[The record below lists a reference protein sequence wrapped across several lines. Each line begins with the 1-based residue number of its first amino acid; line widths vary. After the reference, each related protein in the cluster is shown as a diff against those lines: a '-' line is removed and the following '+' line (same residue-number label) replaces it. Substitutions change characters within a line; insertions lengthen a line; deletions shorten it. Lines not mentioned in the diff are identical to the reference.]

1 MKKQHS
7 IILLSGILLFLGSRT
22 ALAQLSS
29 TGVLA
34 APNYDSFVPPATGT
48 SYTDPVFGSTIKRI
62 SNAPFTPNSDRGGM
76 LNWIENE
83 YSTMSAFNNDNSKF
97 ILVHESYF
105 GLYNGDGVYV
115 RDLPLEINSSSEP
128 RWSRKDNETLYYH
141 TGNRFKSYNITT
153 GVANVVHA
161 FSEYSSISGNGEMDI
176 SFDGDHFVFA
186 GDGRY
191 IFVYQISTDTK
202 FRVFDT
208 NGAAFDATYV
218 TPDNNVTITWKQS
231 GTARFSGIELFDTNM
246 NFLRQV
252 AHVGGHM
259 DVTRDTNG
267 DEVLVWTNSN
277 DSQPIPN
284 CNNGIVKIRLADGTQ
299 TCLAQLDWSLA
310 VHISAPDGNGTVFV
324 ETYAPGNPSPDSTG
338 WVPYTNELL
347 QVKLDASGINR
358 LAHHRS
364 RPWNSYNYEP
374 KMSTSRDGSRVLFAS
389 NYDLQK
395 IDSYTAEYSD
405 TYLMVLGATSST
417 GSGNPVPNPPPTV
430 TATNTRLEQDN
441 SAAQYSGTWYPN
453 RGGFNSGG
461 SATLAMNSG
470 DSVKLPFT
478 GTGVKWIGYSDPWS
492 GIAEVYIDGALKATL
507 DTYSANTQAQKA
519 QYSVDGLTNGAHT
532 LNIVAKGQHS
542 ATSQGAWVWI
552 DAFDVTAGSAPA
564 AVPVPQPAAA
574 TPVRIEQNDKA
585 IVYAGT
591 WAANKTAP
599 STAGSVLS
607 MDKNARATLT
617 FTGTGVT
624 WIGYRDQW
632 SGIANV
638 YIDGVLKS
646 KVNTYLSPAAGK
658 TPLYAIT
665 GLPSGSHTLTIEVTG
680 THSGASGGSWIWVD
694 AFDVM
699 P

>member
-1 MKKQHS
+1 MKKQYS
-7 IILLSGILLFLGSRT
+7 IILLSGILLFFCSRS
-22 ALAQLSS
+22 ALAQLSG
-29 TGVLA
+29 TGVLT

-62 SNAPFTPNSDRGGM
+62 SNAPFTSNSDRGGM
-76 LNWIENE
+76 LTWIENE
-83 YSTMSAFNNDNSKF
+83 YSTMSAFNNDNSKL

-141 TGNRFKSYNITT
+141 TANQFKSYNIAT

-208 NGAAFDATYV
+208 TGAAFDATYI

-299 TCLAQLDWSLA
+299 TCLAKLDWSLA

-324 ETYAPGNPSPDSTG
+324 ETYAPANPSPDTSA

-347 QVKLDASGINR
+347 QIKLDASRITR

-395 IDSYTAEYSD
+395 IDGYTAEYSD

-417 GSGNPVPNPPPTV
+417 SSGSPPLNPPSAV
-430 TATNTRLEQDN
+430 TGTTTRLEQDN
-441 SAAQYSGTWYPN
+441 SAVQYSGAWYPN
-453 RGGFNSGG
+453 HGAFNSGG
-461 SATLAMNSG
+461 SASLAMNSG
-470 DSVKLPFT
+470 DSVKLTFN

-492 GIAEVYIDGALKATL
+492 GIAEVYVDSALKATV
-507 DTYSANTQAQKA
+507 DTYSANALAQKA
-519 QYSVDGLTNGAHT
+519 QYSVAGLSNGTHM
-532 LNIVAKGQHS
+532 LNIVVNGRHNAQSH
-542 ATSQGAWVWI
+542 GAWVWM
-552 DAFDVTAGSAPA
+552 DAFDVTTGPLTPAPPPPPPSSA
-564 AVPVPQPAAA
+564 
-574 TPVRIEQNDKA
+574 PVRIEHNNAA
-585 IVYAGT
+585 IVYTGS
-591 WAANKTAP
+591 WASNSTAP
-599 STAGSVLS
+599 SSAGAVLC
-607 MDKNARATLT
+607 MDANARATLS
-617 FTGTGVT
+617 FTGSGVT

-638 YIDGVLKS
+638 YVDGVLKNT
-646 KVNTYLSPAAGK
+646 VDTYLSPAAGK
-658 TPLYAIT
+658 TPLYTVT
-665 GLPSGSHTLTIEVTG
+665 GMTSGPHTLAIEVTG
-680 THSGASGGSWIWVD
+680 THSFKSGGSWIWVD
-694 AFDVM
+694 AFDVT